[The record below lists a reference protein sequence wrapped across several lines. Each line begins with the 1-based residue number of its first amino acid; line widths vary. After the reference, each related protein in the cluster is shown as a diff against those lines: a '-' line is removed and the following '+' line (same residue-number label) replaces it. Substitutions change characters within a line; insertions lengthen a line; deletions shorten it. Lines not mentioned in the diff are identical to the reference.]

1 MLIGEDWYF
10 YQHSLLRNKNK
21 ILPYFNI
28 SQIYISFLLLYHW
41 NMLNVLHFLHILG
54 LAIWLGS
61 MVLWAVFAPQLYKID
76 PTKKT
81 TDALRGYFS
90 SVSWVS
96 YFLALLTG
104 ITLYF
109 LNEST
114 TSNWYIEV
122 SVLGLAGI
130 VIALHSYATKLS
142 AAVRGAF
149 NGIMLLLALVVVYLA
164 TIYI

>member
-1 MLIGEDWYF
+1 MEVIIKYIHMIGL
-10 YQHSLLRNKNK
+10 S
-21 ILPYFNI
+21 
-28 SQIYISFLLLYHW
+28 
-41 NMLNVLHFLHILG
+41 
-54 LAIWLGS
+54 IWLGS

-90 SVSWVS
+90 SVSWTS
-96 YFLALLTG
+96 YFLAFVSGL
-104 ITLYF
+104 TLYF

-122 SVLGLAGI
+122 SVLAIAGV
-130 VIALHSYATKLS
+130 VIAFHSFATNIS
-142 AAVRGAF
+142 AALRGVF
-149 NGIMLLLALVVVYLA
+149 NGVMLILALTAVYLT

>member
-1 MLIGEDWYF
+1 MIGL
-10 YQHSLLRNKNK
+10 S
-21 ILPYFNI
+21 
-28 SQIYISFLLLYHW
+28 
-41 NMLNVLHFLHILG
+41 V
-54 LAIWLGS
+54 WLGS

-81 TDALRGYFS
+81 TDALRAYFS
-90 SVSWVS
+90 NVSWVS
-96 YFLALLTG
+96 YFLALFTG
-104 ITLYF
+104 MMLYF

-114 TSNWYIEV
+114 ASNWYIEV
-122 SVLGLAGI
+122 LVLGLAGV

-142 AAVRGAF
+142 ATVRSAF

>member
-1 MLIGEDWYF
+1 MEVIIKYIHMIGL
-10 YQHSLLRNKNK
+10 S
-21 ILPYFNI
+21 
-28 SQIYISFLLLYHW
+28 
-41 NMLNVLHFLHILG
+41 V
-54 LAIWLGS
+54 WLGS

-122 SVLGLAGI
+122 AVLALAGI
-130 VIALHSYATKLS
+130 VIAFHSFATNIS
-142 AAVRGAF
+142 AALRGVF
-149 NGIMLLLALVVVYLA
+149 NGVMLLLALIAVYLT

>member
-1 MLIGEDWYF
+1 MEVIIKYIHMIGL
-10 YQHSLLRNKNK
+10 S
-21 ILPYFNI
+21 
-28 SQIYISFLLLYHW
+28 
-41 NMLNVLHFLHILG
+41 V
-54 LAIWLGS
+54 WLGS

-90 SVSWVS
+90 TVSWVS
-96 YFLALLTG
+96 YFLALFTG
-104 ITLYF
+104 LTLYF

-122 SVLGLAGI
+122 LVLGLAGV